1 MNISTSNIRYR
12 LKEKIQLH
20 LKEQSPTGKQRTS
33 DEQGVPSAPQAPS
46 VGDQNTSA
54 AATQQAQDY
63 TKERDDA
70 KNQPWYDKV
79 MNNPIVSGALGF
91 GGMALA
97 GAAWKKMAAAAA
109 TRTLAATA
117 AGVGGAAAAETAA
130 GAALGV
136 GGAAA
141 AETAAG
147 AALGV
152 GGAAAETAAGAAAT
166 IAGSSVGAIAGT
178 VAGGLAIGG
187 LAAYGVNKGIDSY
200 MGYRPGDGLAAR
212 MGEWDT
218 INPISIVKGF
228 LPDDP
233 ESNLKRARDD
243 FELKHGQ
250 DMRDADAEG
259 KAQTAKFDA
268 EFKAKGGTEKGL
280 RELEAGRTPDPK
292 DAQKAAGTPAASV
305 GGAKSGAGE
314 VSTPVESGNTRTPPA
329 KITIKRS
336 PRL

>member
-117 AGVGGAAAAETAA
+117 A
-130 GAALGV
+130 GV